1 MDLGLKGKTA
11 IVTGASGGIGEAI
24 ALDLAKEGVNLSL
37 CYHSHRCDR
46 LIGEIKKFGREVV
59 AFRADLA
66 KSDEVRRLVQRTDE
80 KYGRIDI
87 LVNNAGIGLRGSIE
101 GMREQDWDRVMEV
114 NLKSVFLLS
123 QAVTQSMKK
132 NGWGRIINIGSCVA
146 KTGTNAQPWIDP
158 QTSNL
163 SSGAAY
169 VAAKAGIH
177 AFTKTLAKEVAGFG
191 ITVNCIAPGAIKT
204 AMSSVFPDFIKDQI
218 PLQRLG
224 TPQEI
229 STFVV
234 MLASENAGYITGE
247 TLDINGGLWMD

>member
-1 MDLGLKGKTA
+1 MDMGLEGKIA
-11 IVTGASGGIGEAI
+11 IVTGASGSIGEAI

-37 CYHSHRCDR
+37 CYNSHSCER
-46 LIGEIKKFGREVV
+46 LIEEIKKSGRKAVM
-59 AFRADLA
+59 FKTDLS
-66 KSDEVRRLVQRTDE
+66 KSNEVRQIAQFTYE
-80 KYGRIDI
+80 KFGKIDI
-87 LVNNAGIGLRGSIE
+87 LVNNAGTGLKGSIE
-101 GMREQDWDRVMEV
+101 NMREEDWDRIMTV

-123 QAVTQSMKK
+123 QVVMQYMKK
-132 NGWGRIINIGSCVA
+132 NGWGRIINIGSCVV

-169 VAAKAGIH
+169 VASKAGVH
-177 AFTKTLAKEVAGFG
+177 AFTKTLAKEVAAFG
-191 ITVNCIAPGAIKT
+191 ITVNCVAPGPIKT
-204 AMSSVFPDFIKDQI
+204 PMFSVLPDFMKQQI

-234 MLASENAGYITGE
+234 MLASETARYITGE
-247 TLDINGGLWMD
+247 IVDVNGGLWMD